1 MRLAMKPGVSLQRTM
16 LLPSMWSQKEDTRS
30 TSAGSVVGPGTTSS
44 SRM

>member
-16 LLPSMWSQKEDTRS
+16 LLPRTWSQKDETRS
-30 TSAGSVVGPGTTSS
+30 TSAGSVAGPGTTSS